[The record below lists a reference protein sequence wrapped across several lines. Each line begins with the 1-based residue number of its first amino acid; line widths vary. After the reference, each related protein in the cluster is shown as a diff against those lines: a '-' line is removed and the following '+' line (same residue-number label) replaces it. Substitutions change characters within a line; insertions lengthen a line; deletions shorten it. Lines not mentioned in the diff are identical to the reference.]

1 PRNDERMNPGD
12 EPDFGVNPR
21 RENEHHNEILTISQE
36 QRGETSASG
45 GRKRTASRRD
55 EEHSVHIPIRRSGPP
70 TRVNTSRESS
80 SVSRSQA
87 EVNRHVPM
95 PTNLIMFSDEDS
107 LPFDNPHSDALVI
120 TAPIFRIPVHRIM
133 VDTGAYSSILYWTAF
148 LKMGIDRSELRPCN
162 DRITGFNRQATIP
175 EGEITLPIEHGGS
188 GANERRIMETFKVVK
203 MASKYN
209 AILGRTALYKLKAA
223 VSIFHYSI
231 KFPTKNGTGV
241 HYGNQREARE
251 CIMAIPSLEIHSV
264 MMVNEEEKLIVEPV
278 VEPEQS
284 DEQKVSP
291 EQPDNSAAK
300 GNTNERKRVREEPIE
315 GPEEEDEYPMLT
327 SSNTNTPS
335 PPRDR
340 QGEKAVK
347 ESEADQSDPNGEQNQ
362 KSTQEED
369 DPCDK
374 EDRTADRGRR
384 PGKEPIEEKDELDP
398 RDQFKGKKSER
409 AEPSKD
415 TETIYLDEPACTKSL
430 RIGRNIGEP
439 IRSRLITFLIG
450 NADVF
455 AWMHEDMVGID
466 PNLACHSLRVDRTVK
481 PIVQKRRKLGPERQ
495 GALEGEVIKLIDNRF
510 VREAKYPV
518 WVSNPVLVKKNSGT
532 WRLCVDFSDL
542 NWACPKDSYPLP
554 SIDYMVDATSGHELM
569 SFMDAYS
576 GYHQIPMDPN
586 DEEHTSFYSA
596 RRLYCY
602 TMMPFG
608 LKNAGATYQ
617 RLVNKMFADQIG
629 RTMEV
634 YVDDMLVK
642 SVFANDHVSH
652 LNEMFSILRD
662 YSMVLNPKKS
672 TFGVGSGKFLGY
684 IVSQRGI
691 EANPDKIKAIL
702 ELKPPRSIRE
712 TQSLTSRLAALSR
725 FISKSTDKC
734 KPFFEA
740 IKKNKKFE
748 WTDECQHALDNIKE
762 SLIRPPVLQKPTPGE
777 MLYLYLGVTPTMIS
791 AVLVREENLNQ
802 HPIYYTSK
810 ALHEAEARYPQIEKL
825 IFALVTASRKLRPYF
840 LEHQVTVLSAY
851 PIRIILHKPDTS
863 GRMIKWAV
871 ELGQFDLQ
879 YKPRTSI
886 KGQAL
891 SDFVAEFTTGAEPVQ
906 TTETWEMY
914 IDGSA
919 TTEGS
924 GGGVVIVSPQRKLY
938 CHSVRY

>member
-1 PRNDERMNPGD
+1 VFVRNSVIDFSPSMVNFVLGLAEGSSLAPLNDDLDEVAHTLTG
-12 EPDFGVNPR
+12 GK
-21 RENEHHNEILTISQE
+21 HNKWL
-36 QRGETSASG
+36 ASG
-45 GRKRTASRRD
+45 LFEKSLTPLANALQKIGASNWTSTS
-55 EEHSVHIPIRRSGPP
+55 HKQFVTP
-70 TRVNTSRESS
+70 T
-80 SVSRSQA
+80 QA
-87 EVNRHVPM
+87 
-95 PTNLIMFSDEDS
+95 L
-107 LPFDNPHSDALVI
+107 
-120 TAPIFRIPVHRIM
+120 HRIM

-148 LKMGIDRSELRPCN
+148 LKMGIDQSELRPCN
-162 DRITGFNRQATIP
+162 DRITGFNGQATIP
-175 EGEITLPIEHGGS
+175 EGEITLPIELGGS
-188 GANERRIMETFKVVK
+188 GANGRRIMETFKVVK
-203 MASKYN
+203 TASEYN
-209 AILGRTALYKLKAA
+209 AILGRKALYKLKAV

-231 KFPTKNGTGV
+231 KFPTENGTGV

-264 MMVNEEEKLIVEPV
+264 MMANKEEKPIDEPV
-278 VEPEQS
+278 AEPKRSNEQ
-284 DEQKVSP
+284 EVSS
-291 EQPDNSAAK
+291 ERPDNSAAK
-300 GNTNERKRVREEPIE
+300 GYTNGRKRMREEPIE
-315 GPEEEDEYPMLT
+315 GPEEEDKYPMPT
-327 SSNTNTPS
+327 SSSANTLS
-335 PPRDR
+335 PPRDG
-340 QGEKAVK
+340 QDGK
-347 ESEADQSDPNGEQNQ
+347 ESEADQS
-362 KSTQEED
+362 TQEEND
-369 DPCDK
+369 SCEE
-374 EDRTADRGRR
+374 EDRTIDRGRR
-384 PGKEPIEEKDELDP
+384 PGKEPIEEKDERDP
-398 RDQFKGKKSER
+398 RDQFKEKKPER
-409 AEPSKD
+409 AEPSED

-430 RIGRNIGEP
+430 RIGRNMGEP
-439 IRSRLITFLIG
+439 IRSRLITFLIK

-455 AWMHEDMVGID
+455 AWTHEDMVGID
-466 PNLACHSLRVDRTVK
+466 PSLACHSLRVDRTVN

-518 WVSNPVLVKKNSGT
+518 WVSNPVLVKKSSGT

-542 NWACPKDSYPLP
+542 NRAFPKDSYLLP
-554 SIDYMVDATSGHELM
+554 SIDYMVDAMSGHELM
-569 SFMDAYS
+569 SFKDAYS

-596 RRLYCY
+596 RGLYCY

-652 LNEMFSILRD
+652 LNEMFFILRD
-662 YSMVLNPKKS
+662 YSMVLNPKKC

-684 IVSQRGI
+684 IVSQGGI

-712 TQSLTSRLAALSR
+712 MQSLTGRLAALSR

-762 SLIRPPVLQKPTPGE
+762 SLVRPPVLQKPNPGE
-777 MLYLYLGVTPTMIS
+777 MLYLYLGVTPTAIS

-810 ALHEAEARYPQIEKL
+810 ALHEAEVRYPQIEKL

-840 LEHQVTVLSAY
+840 LEHRVTVLSAY
-851 PIRIILHKPDTS
+851 PIRQILHKPDTS
-863 GRMIKWAV
+863 GRMIKWA
-871 ELGQFDLQ
+871 
-879 YKPRTSI
+879 
-886 KGQAL
+886 
-891 SDFVAEFTTGAEPVQ
+891 
-906 TTETWEMY
+906 
-914 IDGSA
+914 
-919 TTEGS
+919 
-924 GGGVVIVSPQRKLY
+924 
-938 CHSVRY
+938 